1 MNAHL
6 RIVFGKIPPSWLLSP
21 TRILLRLTPPV
32 YIYKLYISER
42 MMIKTYTHAHLRITS
57 HISRLNFW
65 SSTTSF
71 YFNPSHILNIWGKIS
86 ATPIAKPKKF
96 IEYNSGDIFYQEEG
110 ILTLVLRLL
119 KTTALQIRLF
129 VVLIM
134 TSKFFVTE
142 LNSRCMII
150 SGRNL
155 ATARFLFMKWRY
167 ISIYFK
173 TIWPKMD

>member
-32 YIYKLYISER
+32 YIYKLYISEG
-42 MMIKTYTHAHLRITS
+42 MMIKTCTHAHLRITS

-86 ATPIAKPKKF
+86 AIPIAKPKKF
-96 IEYNSGDIFYQEEG
+96 IEYNSGDIFYQKERL
-110 ILTLVLRLL
+110 LTLVLRLL

-129 VVLIM
+129 CHGV
-134 TSKFFVTE
+134 KF
-142 LNSRCMII
+142 
-150 SGRNL
+150 
-155 ATARFLFMKWRY
+155 
-167 ISIYFK
+167 
-173 TIWPKMD
+173 